1 MSLLYPGRRPSSTST
16 CKAEKAWNGL
26 VCDCGSSEFSAVRA
40 LNEGEYL
47 LQMRKNLDCSG
58 GEEADEGYKNQIGVR
73 S

>member
-1 MSLLYPGRRPSSTST
+1 MPLLYPGRRPSSTST
-16 CKAEKAWNGL
+16 CKAQKAWNGS
-26 VCDCGSSEFSAVRA
+26 VCDCGSSEVSAVRV